1 MKQSTHK
8 WLLPGILC
16 MVVLSVFTTTA
27 ATKASHGASPE
38 SLGTFNYDVRYKNG
52 LINAKVATAT
62 ITWEESKWQNRPAY
76 HSSALVKAAPVFALF
91 ISSDYVAE
99 TYFSHSGL
107 APLYFINPFK
117 YKGKACKYEYVFHED
132 NKTIESISIDEDD
145 EPEYETFPLDGRT
158 MDLLSLLHF
167 VRFLD
172 LNPDSAPIKM
182 QILMAG
188 KSRDARILYKG
199 IDEEKFPGIPAEKIL
214 LEMTEHGLMENGSGN
229 EIYIWRSPGPDRRLL
244 ALETELSS
252 GAMFVRLRQE

>member
-16 MVVLSVFTTTA
+16 VVVLSVFTTTA

-117 YKGKACKYEYVFHED
+117 YKGKACK
-132 NKTIESISIDEDD
+132 
-145 EPEYETFPLDGRT
+145 
-158 MDLLSLLHF
+158 
-167 VRFLD
+167 
-172 LNPDSAPIKM
+172 
-182 QILMAG
+182 
-188 KSRDARILYKG
+188 
-199 IDEEKFPGIPAEKIL
+199 
-214 LEMTEHGLMENGSGN
+214 
-229 EIYIWRSPGPDRRLL
+229 
-244 ALETELSS
+244 
-252 GAMFVRLRQE
+252 

>member
-16 MVVLSVFTTTA
+16 MAVLSVFTTTA
-27 ATKASHGASPE
+27 ATKASHKASPE

-117 YKGKACKYEYVFHED
+117 GVDEQTYVDINGMKQFITIRGKSKDNPVILYLHGGPLSPDSYVSYLFSND
-132 NKTIESISIDEDD
+132 LIDD
-145 EPEYETFPLDGRT
+145 YTFVCWDQRGCGRT
-158 MDLLSLLHF
+158 YPP
-167 VRFLD
+167 R
-172 LNPDSAPIKM
+172 
-182 QILMAG
+182 
-188 KSRDARILYKG
+188 KSC
-199 IDEEKFPGIPAEKIL
+199 
-214 LEMTEHGLMENGSGN
+214 
-229 EIYIWRSPGPDRRLL
+229 WR
-244 ALETELSS
+244 
-252 GAMFVRLRQE
+252 

>member
-16 MVVLSVFTTTA
+16 MAVLSVFTTTA

-107 APLYFINPFK
+107 APLYFINPF
-117 YKGKACKYEYVFHED
+117 
-132 NKTIESISIDEDD
+132 IESISIDEDD

-172 LNPDSAPIKM
+172 LTPDSAPIKM

-199 IDEEKFPGIPAEKIL
+199 IDEEKFPGISAEKIL

>member
-1 MKQSTHK
+1 MLTAKQRKYLKGLANDLRPT
-8 WLLPGILC
+8 
-16 MVVLSVFTTTA
+16 VVI
-27 ATKASHGASPE
+27 G
-38 SLGTFNYDVRYKNG
+38 KNG
-52 LINAKVATAT
+52 LTENIYAELATGFRT
-62 ITWEESKWQNRPAY
+62 RE
-76 HSSALVKAAPVFALF
+76 LVKVDIQKGSPLDAKETANLL
-91 ISSDYVAE
+91 AE
-99 TYFSHSGL
+99 EMGAEFVQAIGRRFV
-107 APLYFINPFK
+107 LYK
-117 YKGKACKYEYVFHED
+117 ESED
-132 NKTIESISIDEDD
+132 NKTIESTSIDEDD

-172 LNPDSAPIKM
+172 LTPDSAPIKM

-199 IDEEKFPGIPAEKIL
+199 IDEEKFPGISAEKIL